1 MYCRNCGAPLAD
13 NAVVCA
19 RCGATVTPPA
29 PPPGAQQPYQNQQPP
44 YQNPYYQNAY
54 GQQPYQPP
62 YQQQEDRPSAGFN
75 ALAFFFPIVG
85 LILYLVWKNQKP
97 RCAHAIGKWALIGF
111 VANIVLTIIGIVL
124 SVLFYSVVAPSY
136 YDFGSYNDI
145 VYGMSMAIHMLAH

>member
-29 PPPGAQQPYQNQQPP
+29 PPPGA
-44 YQNPYYQNAY
+44 
-54 GQQPYQPP
+54 QQPYQPP

-124 SVLFYSVVAPSY
+124 SVLFYSVAAPSY